1 MIGRVKAKEQQ
12 VQYGY
17 DQARLIASFWSKD
30 AQKIKFPWEKKKLE
44 ITETRESLE
53 AFIKTIEQRRANA
66 KNLNT
71 R

>member
-12 VQYGY
+12 IHFGY
-17 DQARLIASFWSKD
+17 DQSRFIAAFWSKD
-30 AQKIKFPWEKKKLE
+30 AAKVKFPWENEKLE

-53 AFIKTIEQRRANA
+53 AFIKTVEQRRLHG
-66 KNLNT
+66 KSINT